1 MLRWAPPGMG
11 PVPVDWMPVFPEGL
25 DAVATASGTYDGA
38 EGTIVSTHEGSATA
52 RCRSD
57 FTFS

>member
-1 MLRWAPPGMG
+1 MG